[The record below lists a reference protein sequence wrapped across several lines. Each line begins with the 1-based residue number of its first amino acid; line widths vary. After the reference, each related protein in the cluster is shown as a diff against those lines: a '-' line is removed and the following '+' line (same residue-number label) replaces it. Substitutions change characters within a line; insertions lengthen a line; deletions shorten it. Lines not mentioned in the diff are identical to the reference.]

1 METTEGI
8 DIGQV
13 VRSKAGRDKNK
24 FFVVIN
30 VIDDRY
36 VLLVDGDMRKLDR
49 PKKKKI
55 KHLVVYNYRIEEL
68 RQRLEKKI
76 KINNAF
82 IRKMLS
88 AVESKLQ

>member
-8 DIGQV
+8 GIGQV

-36 VLLVDGDMRKLDR
+36 VLLVDGDMRKLDT